1 MTNSQDSNVF
11 IVGLDIGTAQTTAVI
26 GEVLPDG
33 EISIVGMGTQP
44 SRGMDKG
51 GVNDLDS
58 VTRSVSLA
66 LNQASSIAE
75 CEVASV
81 YLSISGHHISG
92 QNEKGMVPIGGVE
105 VSQDEVDEVIHTAQ
119 SVKIPT
125 ERQILHVLPQEYTI
139 DELEGIRSPVGM
151 SGMRMEANVHLVT
164 GSSDWARNITKCV
177 ERCEVSVDELVF
189 SGIASAQAV
198 LTEDEKDLG
207 VCVVDIGAGTTDIA
221 IYSGGALR
229 FCAVLPVA
237 GNQVTSDIAKIFRT
251 PLNHAEQIKV
261 AYACARSALVS
272 QEESI
277 EVPSVGGRPAR
288 SMSRHT
294 LAEVVEPR
302 YQELFELVADTLR
315 SSGLEDQIAAGIV
328 LTGGTAQIEGAET
341 VAEEMFG
348 MPVRMAQPLPLKG
361 LNEYIREPSYAT
373 AVGLLHYGAD
383 RLRKK
388 AQQQVPPKGFGQLL
402 GRMQSWFKGEF

>member
-1 MTNSQDSNVF
+1 MTTSTETGLV
-11 IVGLDIGTAQTTAVI
+11 VGLDIGTAQVTAVI

-33 EISIVGMGTQP
+33 EISVIGIGSQL

-58 VTRSVSLA
+58 VVRSVRLA
-66 LNQASSIAE
+66 LTQAESMAQ

-81 YLSISGHHISG
+81 YLSISGHHISC
-92 QNEKGMVPIGGVE
+92 QNEKGMVSIDGAEVLQEDVE
-105 VSQDEVDEVIHTAQ
+105 HVIHTAQ

-125 ERQILHVLPQEYTI
+125 ERRILHVLPQEFTI

-151 SGMRMEANVHLVT
+151 SGMRMEADVHMVT
-164 GSSDWARNITKCV
+164 CASDWARNITKCV
-177 ERCEVSVDELVF
+177 ERCGIHVDDLVF
-189 SGIASAQAV
+189 SGIASAEAV

-207 VCVVDIGAGTTDIA
+207 VCLVDIGAGTTDIA
-221 IYSGGALR
+221 IYAGGALR
-229 FCAVLPVA
+229 HCRVIPVA
-237 GNQVTSDIAKIFRT
+237 GNQVTNDIAKIFRT
-251 PLNHAEQIKV
+251 PLSHAEQIKV
-261 AYACARSALVS
+261 QYASAQSGLVS

-288 SMSRHT
+288 TMSRQT

-302 YQELFELVADTLR
+302 YQELFELVADALR
-315 SSGLEDQIAAGIV
+315 SSGLEDQVAAGVV

-341 VAEEMFG
+341 VAEACFG
-348 MPVRMAQPLPLKG
+348 MPVRLAQPQPLKG
-361 LNEYIREPSYAT
+361 LNDYIREPSYAT
-373 AVGLLHYGAD
+373 AVGLLHYGA
-383 RLRKK
+383 
-388 AQQQVPPKGFGQLL
+388 QQLMDKTQERAPQNGLGQLL